1 VNDGKENTE
10 AEIIKLRAQRDE
22 YQAKNANLVIEMDRI
37 NEITLDL
44 VSENKDLK
52 LKIQSLSND
61 LMEAKINV
69 DSEARKALVIMFI

>member
-1 VNDGKENTE
+1 MNDGKENTE